1 MNKAKKL
8 RNDCF
13 ALPQGVDWAPLDK
26 ALSHLEKSLT
36 PIAEVEIL
44 PINQAIGRVLAGDLV
59 AISNSPPF
67 SNSAVDGYAFRCDPT
82 DASEKKNSGFE
93 RGQVSSRAPIFWSNR
108 IW

>member
-13 ALPQGVDWAPLDK
+13 ALPQGVDWTPLDK

-67 SNSAVDGYAFRCDPT
+67 SNSAVDGYAFRYDPK
-82 DASEKKNSGFE
+82 DASKKKVLDLKEGRSAAGHPF
-93 RGQVSSRAPIFWSNR
+93 S
-108 IW
+108 